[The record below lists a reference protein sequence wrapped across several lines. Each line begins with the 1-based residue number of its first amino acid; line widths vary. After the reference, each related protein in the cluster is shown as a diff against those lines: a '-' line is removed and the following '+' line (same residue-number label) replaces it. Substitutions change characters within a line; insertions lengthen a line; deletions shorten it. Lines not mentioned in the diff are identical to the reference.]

1 MAIGIRHQESNILSP
16 DAVRRYATVTPVE
29 SRQAAGPAWVEAS
42 EDPIVFDLSHF
53 GLLAVK
59 GEDTLR
65 FLHNQVSVAAQA
77 AQRSTRTATYGAHGV
92 KITIADPDRAVHCCE
107 CFS

>member
-1 MAIGIRHQESNILSP
+1 MATGIRHQESSGVRILSP
-16 DAVRRYATVTPVE
+16 DAVPRYATVTPME
-29 SRQAAGPAWVEAS
+29 GRQAAGPAWVEAS

-59 GEDTLR
+59 GEDALR

-77 AQRSTRTATYGAHGV
+77 ALSISMLMVSR
-92 KITIADPDRAVHCCE
+92 II
-107 CFS
+107 